1 MPFSG
6 ASSRWLQR
14 YAPALLAVALIIA
27 MSISLAWQA
36 AGWLRLQRSPV
47 AVAASPV
54 SHESIRS
61 DPTRLARLFGTSAQD
76 PNAPPPAT
84 NLDLVLKGSFVQS
97 DPKLSSAIIQ
107 RQGDKP
113 HRYAVGGEISD
124 GVKLHAV
131 YRDRVELQRGGRL
144 ESLPF
149 PHRSGDCWPARTTLQ
164 ARTTR
169 SNNCKACRMRTLQ
182 HCASAWT
189 PCASRWKPRPSQNPP
204 KKTRASPRP
213 RLRKAT
219 DPMSQPL
226 LRALFAPSS
235 RSYVPAVLLS
245 LALGI
250 QAAHAE
256 NNGGNAFV
264 PAGNQQEA
272 HWTINL
278 KDADIRE
285 FIDQISEIT
294 GETFVVDPRVKG
306 QVSVVSKAQLSL
318 SEVYQLFLS
327 VMSTHGFTVVAQG
340 DQARIVPNA
349 EAKTEAGGGQSAPDR
364 LETRVIQVQQSPV
377 SELIPLIRPLVP
389 QYGHLAAVPS
399 ANALIISDRSANI
412 ARIEDVIRQLDQK
425 GSHDYS
431 VINLRYGWVMD
442 AAEVLNNA
450 MSRGQAKGAA
460 GAQVIADARKPPDHP
475 RPAAGARQL
484 VQLAQSLDTLT
495 ARSANTRVIRLRHN
509 DAKTLAETLGQISEG
524 MKNNGGQG
532 GEQTGGGRP
541 SNILI
546 RADESTNALV
556 LLADPDTVN
565 ALEDIV
571 RQLDVPRAQV
581 LVEAAIVEISGD
593 IQDAVGVQWAI
604 NKGGMG
610 GTKTN
615 FANTGLSIGTLLQ
628 SLEQQGTGIHPR
640 RRHRRHRQQ
649 QLRRAGHRA
658 LGQHQEQPAVDPE
671 PVDPGQP
678 ESGDSG
684 RPERT
689 VPDRLLHHQQ
699 RRFEQPVHHRGAQGY
714 RRQPQGHSAHQRRR
728 GPAPGDRAGD
738 LGPAAQ
744 RPAAQQYRPDHQQAL
759 DQEHHPRRERPSD
772 RDRRPDPGRR
782 FPSRVEGSP
791 ARGHPIARSPV
802 PFHQGHTQAQPDGL
816 PASYGGPRQRRSR
829 RALGQ
834 EIQRHPGHRR
844 HSRPGGRPS
853 ILPTNANQLFD
864 GQAVD
869 LRELKTE

>member
-1 MPFSG
+1 
-6 ASSRWLQR
+6 
-14 YAPALLAVALIIA
+14 
-27 MSISLAWQA
+27 
-36 AGWLRLQRSPV
+36 
-47 AVAASPV
+47 
-54 SHESIRS
+54 
-61 DPTRLARLFGTSAQD
+61 
-76 PNAPPPAT
+76 
-84 NLDLVLKGSFVQS
+84 
-97 DPKLSSAIIQ
+97 
-107 RQGDKP
+107 
-113 HRYAVGGEISD
+113 
-124 GVKLHAV
+124 
-131 YRDRVELQRGGRL
+131 
-144 ESLPF
+144 
-149 PHRSGDCWPARTTLQ
+149 
-164 ARTTR
+164 
-169 SNNCKACRMRTLQ
+169 
-182 HCASAWT
+182 
-189 PCASRWKPRPSQNPP
+189 
-204 KKTRASPRP
+204 
-213 RLRKAT
+213 
-219 DPMSQPL
+219 MSQPL
-226 LRALFAPSS
+226 FRALFAPTS

-256 NNGGNAFV
+256 DSGRNAFV

-460 GAQVIADARKPPDHP
+460 GAQVIADARTNRLIILGPPQ
-475 RPAAGARQL
+475 ARAKL
-484 VQLAQSLDTLT
+484 VQLAQSLDTPT

-546 RADESTNALV
+546 RADESTNALI

-581 LVEAAIVEISGD
+581 LAEAAIVEISGD

-610 GTKTN
+610 GTRTN
-615 FANTGLSIGTLLQ
+615 FGNTGLSIGTLLQ
-628 SLEQQGTGIHPR
+628 ALKDDKPPALPDGAIVGIGSSSFGALVTALSANSKSNLLSTPSLLTLDNQKAEILVGQNVPFNTGSYTTNSEGSSNPFTTVERKDIGVNLKVTPHINDGAALRLEIEQEISSIAPSV
-640 RRHRRHRQQ
+640 QQ
-649 QLRRAGHRA
+649 VSNTDIITNKRSIKSTILAENGQVIVLGGLIQDDVVQAESKVPLLGDIPWLGKLFRSTKDTHTKRNLMVFLRPTVVLDGAGLA
-658 LGQHQEQPAVDPE
+658 AI
-671 PVDPGQP
+671 
-678 ESGDSG
+678 SGKKYSDI
-684 RPERT
+684 R
-689 VPDRLLHHQQ
+689 V
-699 RRFEQPVHHRGAQGY
+699 
-714 RRQPQGHSAHQRRR
+714 
-728 GPAPGDRAGD
+728 
-738 LGPAAQ
+738 
-744 RPAAQQYRPDHQQAL
+744 L
-759 DQEHHPRRERPSD
+759 D
-772 RDRRPDPGRR
+772 GRR
-782 FPSRVEGSP
+782 SPEG
-791 ARGHPIARSPV
+791 RG
-802 PFHQGHTQAQPDGL
+802 
-816 PASYGGPRQRRSR
+816 
-829 RALGQ
+829 
-834 EIQRHPGHRR
+834 
-844 HSRPGGRPS
+844 S
-853 ILPTNANQLFD
+853 ILPSSAGQLFD
-864 GQAVD
+864 GQTVD
-869 LRELKTE
+869 LRDLKAE

>member
-1 MPFSG
+1 
-6 ASSRWLQR
+6 
-14 YAPALLAVALIIA
+14 
-27 MSISLAWQA
+27 
-36 AGWLRLQRSPV
+36 
-47 AVAASPV
+47 
-54 SHESIRS
+54 
-61 DPTRLARLFGTSAQD
+61 
-76 PNAPPPAT
+76 
-84 NLDLVLKGSFVQS
+84 
-97 DPKLSSAIIQ
+97 
-107 RQGDKP
+107 
-113 HRYAVGGEISD
+113 
-124 GVKLHAV
+124 
-131 YRDRVELQRGGRL
+131 
-144 ESLPF
+144 
-149 PHRSGDCWPARTTLQ
+149 
-164 ARTTR
+164 
-169 SNNCKACRMRTLQ
+169 
-182 HCASAWT
+182 
-189 PCASRWKPRPSQNPP
+189 
-204 KKTRASPRP
+204 
-213 RLRKAT
+213 
-219 DPMSQPL
+219 MSQPL

-250 QAAHAE
+250 QVAHAE
-256 NNGGNAFV
+256 DSGRNAFV

-460 GAQVIADARKPPDHP
+460 GAQVIADARTNRLIILGPPQ
-475 RPAAGARQL
+475 ARAKL
-484 VQLAQSLDTLT
+484 VQLAQSLDTPT

-546 RADESTNALV
+546 RADESTNALI

-610 GTKTN
+610 GTRTN
-615 FANTGLSIGTLLQ
+615 FGNTGLSIGTLLQ
-628 SLEQQGTGIHPR
+628 ALKDDKPPALPDGAIVGIGSSSFGALVTALSANSKSNLLSTPSLLTLDNQKAEILVGQNVPFNTGSYTTNSEGSSNPFTTVERKDIGVNLKVTSHINDGAALRLEIEQEISSIAPSV
-640 RRHRRHRQQ
+640 QQ
-649 QLRRAGHRA
+649 VSNTDIITNKRSIKSTILAENGQVIVLGGLIQDDVVQAESKVPLLGDIPWLGKLFRSTKDTHTKRNLMVFLRPTVVLDGAGLA
-658 LGQHQEQPAVDPE
+658 AI
-671 PVDPGQP
+671 
-678 ESGDSG
+678 SGKKYSDI
-684 RPERT
+684 R
-689 VPDRLLHHQQ
+689 V
-699 RRFEQPVHHRGAQGY
+699 
-714 RRQPQGHSAHQRRR
+714 
-728 GPAPGDRAGD
+728 
-738 LGPAAQ
+738 
-744 RPAAQQYRPDHQQAL
+744 L
-759 DQEHHPRRERPSD
+759 D
-772 RDRRPDPGRR
+772 GRR
-782 FPSRVEGSP
+782 SPEG
-791 ARGHPIARSPV
+791 RG
-802 PFHQGHTQAQPDGL
+802 
-816 PASYGGPRQRRSR
+816 
-829 RALGQ
+829 
-834 EIQRHPGHRR
+834 
-844 HSRPGGRPS
+844 S
-853 ILPTNANQLFD
+853 ILPSSAGQLFD
-864 GQAVD
+864 GQTVD
-869 LRELKTE
+869 LRDLKAE

>member
-1 MPFSG
+1 
-6 ASSRWLQR
+6 
-14 YAPALLAVALIIA
+14 
-27 MSISLAWQA
+27 
-36 AGWLRLQRSPV
+36 
-47 AVAASPV
+47 
-54 SHESIRS
+54 
-61 DPTRLARLFGTSAQD
+61 
-76 PNAPPPAT
+76 
-84 NLDLVLKGSFVQS
+84 
-97 DPKLSSAIIQ
+97 
-107 RQGDKP
+107 
-113 HRYAVGGEISD
+113 
-124 GVKLHAV
+124 
-131 YRDRVELQRGGRL
+131 
-144 ESLPF
+144 
-149 PHRSGDCWPARTTLQ
+149 
-164 ARTTR
+164 
-169 SNNCKACRMRTLQ
+169 
-182 HCASAWT
+182 
-189 PCASRWKPRPSQNPP
+189 
-204 KKTRASPRP
+204 
-213 RLRKAT
+213 
-219 DPMSQPL
+219 MSQPL
-226 LRALFAPSS
+226 FRALFAPTS

-256 NNGGNAFV
+256 NSGGNAFV

-460 GAQVIADARKPPDHP
+460 GAQVIADARTNRLIILGPPQ
-475 RPAAGARQL
+475 ARAKL
-484 VQLAQSLDTLT
+484 VQLAQSLDTPT

-546 RADESTNALV
+546 RADESTNALI

-610 GTKTN
+610 GTRTN
-615 FANTGLSIGTLLQ
+615 FGNTGLSIGTLLQ
-628 SLEQQGTGIHPR
+628 ALKDDKPPALPDGAIVGIGSSSFGALVTALSANSKSNLLSTPSLLTLDNQKAEILVGQNVPFNTGSYTTNSEGSSNPFTTVERKDIGVNLKVTPHINDGAALRLEIEQEISSIAPSV
-640 RRHRRHRQQ
+640 QQ
-649 QLRRAGHRA
+649 VSNTDIITNKRSIKSTILAENGQVIVLGGLIQDDVVQAESKVPLLGDIPWLGKLFRSTKDTHTKRNLMVFLRPTVVLDGAGLA
-658 LGQHQEQPAVDPE
+658 AI
-671 PVDPGQP
+671 
-678 ESGDSG
+678 SGKKYSDI
-684 RPERT
+684 R
-689 VPDRLLHHQQ
+689 V
-699 RRFEQPVHHRGAQGY
+699 
-714 RRQPQGHSAHQRRR
+714 
-728 GPAPGDRAGD
+728 
-738 LGPAAQ
+738 
-744 RPAAQQYRPDHQQAL
+744 L
-759 DQEHHPRRERPSD
+759 D
-772 RDRRPDPGRR
+772 GRR
-782 FPSRVEGSP
+782 SPEG
-791 ARGHPIARSPV
+791 RG
-802 PFHQGHTQAQPDGL
+802 
-816 PASYGGPRQRRSR
+816 
-829 RALGQ
+829 
-834 EIQRHPGHRR
+834 
-844 HSRPGGRPS
+844 S
-853 ILPTNANQLFD
+853 ILPSSAGQLFD
-864 GQAVD
+864 GQTVD
-869 LRELKTE
+869 LRDLKAE

>member
-1 MPFSG
+1 
-6 ASSRWLQR
+6 
-14 YAPALLAVALIIA
+14 
-27 MSISLAWQA
+27 
-36 AGWLRLQRSPV
+36 
-47 AVAASPV
+47 
-54 SHESIRS
+54 
-61 DPTRLARLFGTSAQD
+61 
-76 PNAPPPAT
+76 
-84 NLDLVLKGSFVQS
+84 
-97 DPKLSSAIIQ
+97 
-107 RQGDKP
+107 
-113 HRYAVGGEISD
+113 
-124 GVKLHAV
+124 
-131 YRDRVELQRGGRL
+131 
-144 ESLPF
+144 
-149 PHRSGDCWPARTTLQ
+149 
-164 ARTTR
+164 
-169 SNNCKACRMRTLQ
+169 
-182 HCASAWT
+182 
-189 PCASRWKPRPSQNPP
+189 
-204 KKTRASPRP
+204 
-213 RLRKAT
+213 
-219 DPMSQPL
+219 MSQPL
-226 LRALFAPSS
+226 FRALFTPTS

-256 NNGGNAFV
+256 NSGGNAFV

-272 HWTINL
+272 HWTIKL

-460 GAQVIADARKPPDHP
+460 GAQVIADARTNRLIILGPPQ
-475 RPAAGARQL
+475 ARAKL
-484 VQLAQSLDTLT
+484 VQLAQSLDTPT

-546 RADESTNALV
+546 RADESTNALI

-610 GTKTN
+610 GTRTN
-615 FANTGLSIGTLLQ
+615 FGNTGLSIGTLLQ
-628 SLEQQGTGIHPR
+628 ALKDDKPPALPDGAIVGIGSSSFGALVTALSANSKSNLLSTPSLLTLDNQKAEILVGQNVPFNTGSYTTNSEGSSNPFTTVERKDIGVNLKVTPHINDGAALRLEIEQEISSIAPSV
-640 RRHRRHRQQ
+640 QQ
-649 QLRRAGHRA
+649 VSNTDIITNKRSIKSTILAENGQVIVLGGLIQDDVVQAESKVPLLGDIPWLGKLFRSTKDTHTKRNLMVFLRPTVVLDGAGLA
-658 LGQHQEQPAVDPE
+658 AI
-671 PVDPGQP
+671 
-678 ESGDSG
+678 SGKKYSDI
-684 RPERT
+684 R
-689 VPDRLLHHQQ
+689 V
-699 RRFEQPVHHRGAQGY
+699 
-714 RRQPQGHSAHQRRR
+714 
-728 GPAPGDRAGD
+728 
-738 LGPAAQ
+738 
-744 RPAAQQYRPDHQQAL
+744 L
-759 DQEHHPRRERPSD
+759 D
-772 RDRRPDPGRR
+772 GRR
-782 FPSRVEGSP
+782 SPEG
-791 ARGHPIARSPV
+791 RG
-802 PFHQGHTQAQPDGL
+802 
-816 PASYGGPRQRRSR
+816 
-829 RALGQ
+829 
-834 EIQRHPGHRR
+834 
-844 HSRPGGRPS
+844 S
-853 ILPTNANQLFD
+853 ILPSSAGQLFD
-864 GQAVD
+864 GQTVD
-869 LRELKTE
+869 LRDLKAE